1 MEIGTATS
9 SVAIVQNS
17 LADRDP
23 RLAIV
28 NVTESLI
35 FPAAG
40 DSRSMPNCFRAA
52 ANDRDLKRIT
62 SVL

>member
-1 MEIGTATS
+1 MEIRTATS

-23 RLAIV
+23 HLAIV

-35 FPAAG
+35 FPAREIPA
-40 DSRSMPNCFRAA
+40 RC
-52 ANDRDLKRIT
+52 RIVFARQQT
-62 SVL
+62 SVI

>member
-1 MEIGTATS
+1 MEIRTATP

-23 RLAIV
+23 DLAIANGMV
-28 NVTESLI
+28 SLI

-40 DSRSMPNCFRAA
+40 DSRSRGIVFARQQTTV
-52 ANDRDLKRIT
+52 I
-62 SVL
+62 